1 MNKVVPAILVVVAVI
16 HALPITGVLGAGKL
30 SQLYGITIDDPNLVL
45 LLRHRAVLFGLL
57 SAFLAYAAVRP
68 DLQGIALVAG
78 LVSVVSF
85 LLLAPPT
92 GSLTPGIVTVVRAD
106 WVALV
111 LLLAGAAVHVAA
123 HR

>member
-57 SAFLAYAAVRP
+57 SAYLAYAAVRP

>member
-30 SQLYGITIDDPNLVL
+30 SQLYGINIDDPNLVL

>member
-1 MNKVVPAILVVVAVI
+1 MNKVVPAILIVVAVI
-16 HALPITGVLGAGKL
+16 HALPIAGVLGAGKL
-30 SQLYGITIDDPNLVL
+30 SQLYGINIDDPNLVL

-111 LLLAGAAVHVAA
+111 LLLAGAAVHVTA

>member
-1 MNKVVPAILVVVAVI
+1 VNKVVPAILVVVAVI

-30 SQLYGITIDDPNLVL
+30 SQLYGINIDDPNLVL

-111 LLLAGAAVHVAA
+111 LLLAGAAVHVTA

>member
-30 SQLYGITIDDPNLVL
+30 SQLYGINIDDPNLVL

-111 LLLAGAAVHVAA
+111 LLLAGAAVHVTA

>member
-1 MNKVVPAILVVVAVI
+1 VNKVVPAILVVVAVI

>member
-16 HALPITGVLGAGKL
+16 HALPIAGVLGAGKL
-30 SQLYGITIDDPNLVL
+30 SQLYGINIDDPNLVL

-111 LLLAGAAVHVAA
+111 LLLAGAAVHVTA